1 MELAVELQHQW
12 KLHNTVNH
20 LHIQC
25 LDAIENLSTYTGV
38 HGIGTCLAST
48 TIATGVLSPA
58 VVRMAVE
65 GNEYGLYDNGHMINV
80 DVVDDD
86 EAVQD
91 GDCKLEKV
99 TDFVLTIVD

>member
-1 MELAVELQHQW
+1 
-12 KLHNTVNH
+12 
-20 LHIQC
+20 
-25 LDAIENLSTYTGV
+25 LDAIENSSTYTGV

-65 GNEYGLYDNGHMINV
+65 GNEGLYDNRHLIDLDAADG
-80 DVVDDD
+80 D

-91 GDCKLEKV
+91 GDRELEKV